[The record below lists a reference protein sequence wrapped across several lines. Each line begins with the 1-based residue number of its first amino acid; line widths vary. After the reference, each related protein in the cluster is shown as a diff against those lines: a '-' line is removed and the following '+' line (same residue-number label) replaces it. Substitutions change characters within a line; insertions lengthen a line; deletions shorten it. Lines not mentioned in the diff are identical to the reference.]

1 MKVLLLEDVYK
12 LGRAGEVKK
21 VAPGYGRNFLIP
33 QGLAVLATPGA
44 MKQAERIKTD
54 ADAKR
59 AVLNKEM
66 NVIAERLQDV
76 TLTFPARASETG
88 RLYGSINTRMM
99 AEAVSEEAGIE
110 ISHRQ
115 VESQP
120 LRMIGEHSVE
130 IRLTVDQIPKIRAI
144 VYREGETPA
153 LALEEEAAREAEAAP
168 SEPFEAVEAV
178 EASAEVSEYDMDAV
192 AEPAEAVEA
201 STTESEAEAEA
212 ESASE
217 EPAEVEALGVS
228 ATISEAEEEAE
239 TEISEPAEAV
249 EASTTESEA
258 DAEAAPSEPVDE
270 AEVSEEESEEEAKA
284 EAEVEL
290 DLESEAEESE
300 ETPPEAVEE

>member
-44 MKQAERIKTD
+44 MKQAGRIKTD
-54 ADAKR
+54 ADARR

-66 NVIAERLQDV
+66 SVIAERLEDV

-88 RLYGSINTRMM
+88 RLYGSVNTRMI

-130 IRLTVDQIPKIRAI
+130 IRLTVDLIPQLRAI

-153 LALEEEAAREAEAAP
+153 LALEEEAAREAEAGVEAETG
-168 SEPFEAVEAV
+168 EPGEVPEAV
-178 EASAEVSEYDMDAV
+178 EASAVASEYDVEAV
-192 AEPAEAVEA
+192 PAEDAEA
-201 STTESEAEAEA
+201 SAAESDADAKVEAEAEPVP
-212 ESASE
+212 
-217 EPAEVEALGVS
+217 EP
-228 ATISEAEEEAE
+228 
-239 TEISEPAEAV
+239 
-249 EASTTESEA
+249 
-258 DAEAAPSEPVDE
+258 
-270 AEVSEEESEEEAKA
+270 
-284 EAEVEL
+284 
-290 DLESEAEESE
+290 EAEESE